1 MADNIEL
8 NTSSDDEIVAEDVF
22 YDDGGV
28 GDYTNTQEAIDG
40 IANNLQ
46 MALGLLE
53 YINDSLSEI

>member
-8 NTSSDDEIVAEDVF
+8 NEEIAAADVF

-40 IANNLQ
+40 IADGLQ
-46 MALGLLE
+46 TTLGLLE
-53 YINDSLSEI
+53 YINDSLSQI